1 MFCILSLLSSL
12 LLNVSFTV
20 IVIVHRALREQ
31 KELIICLVLTVSNIC
46 YSVLFSTFFLA
57 SVFKGEWPIGKTFC
71 SVVGTVHFFLALL
84 RFPFML
90 AFTVDRFCGIFYP
103 FRFPHHRSKV
113 AAVIFTVGGMHS
125 VISPVLFNFNSIG
138 CYIYEHFLCIPRVNC
153 SNALCYNFIVLQ
165 VLMIISSGILAPLI
179 LNIVMFYKANKL
191 RSTVAFGTIAN
202 VDSTCTDS
210 TCTDCTGTTE
220 ASHDIRG
227 MVTIAL
233 LLTSVVGLTSP
244 LASIVAARSMN
255 MLPAATI
262 GSPIITLLEALFGD
276 LFILVPTADAL
287 VVWRNKDV
295 KACVMSL
302 WRRAC
307 NTFKTVH

>member
-20 IVIVHRALREQ
+20 IVIVHRVLREQ

-46 YSVLFSTFFLA
+46 YSVLFSTFYLA
-57 SVFKGEWPIGKTFC
+57 SVFKGEWPFGKTIC

-84 RFPFML
+84 RFAFML
-90 AFTVDRFCGIFYP
+90 AFTVDRFCGILYP

-113 AAVIFTVGGMHS
+113 AAVIFTVGVIHS
-125 VISPVLFNFNSIG
+125 AITSVLFNFNFIG
-138 CYIYEHFLCIPRVNC
+138 CYNFEHYQCIPQVIC
-153 SNALCYNFIVLQ
+153 SNALCYNLIILQ

-179 LNIVMFYKANKL
+179 LNIIMFYRAKKL

-202 VDSTCTDS
+202 VDSTCTA
-210 TCTDCTGTTE
+210 CTGTAE

-233 LLTSVVGLTSP
+233 LLVSVVGLTLP

-255 MLPAATI
+255 MLSAATI
-262 GSPIITLLEALFGD
+262 GSPTIRLLEALFGD

-295 KACVMSL
+295 KACFMSL